1 VSVGIILLKLRAI
14 SMYVV
19 LGRDTHSARRQVS
32 GALCSNGAND
42 GGGDE
47 RVLHDDDDDDDD
59 DDV

>member
-1 VSVGIILLKLRAI
+1 
-14 SMYVV
+14 MYVV

-59 DDV
+59 VWKTFDDV